1 MNADAEDTELAAA
14 ISDGGPL
21 EFHQRLSTS
30 GARAVCPFE
39 LDGQL
44 FLVVPQLAKDVAGHA
59 AYMNAGDSDVDAI
72 IYAWKDGRFVEHDR
86 LPTPGG
92 EDALVFNVASETFLA
107 TASVRTGS
115 DPYDLNAFGDIHRR
129 EAGRWVLLQRT
140 PTFAAK
146 QWAHFA
152 FDGRDFLALAQGVT
166 VPGAEPRHPR
176 QSRILEWDG
185 RAFKDFQILEGCWG
199 YNWAFFELDGQ
210 RFLAY
215 ADHTSP
221 SLLYRWDGAAF
232 IAHQVLADRGGRAF
246 QFFERDG
253 QAWLVVA
260 VIDGETTLFRW
271 TGKLFEAHQRLGGP
285 GGREFEL
292 FETARGLHLVRI
304 CFIEGAPTQPKTDL
318 KSQVYRWDDG
328 QFTLVQEFATFGG
341 TDAATFRA
349 DGELF
354 LAVSNSLTADVRFR
368 QDSAVYRIAT
378 T

>member
-1 MNADAEDTELAAA
+1 MP
-14 ISDGGPL
+14 I
-21 EFHQRLSTS
+21 
-30 GARAVCPFE
+30 
-39 LDGQL
+39 
-44 FLVVPQLAKDVAGHA
+44 
-59 AYMNAGDSDVDAI
+59 
-72 IYAWKDGRFVEHDR
+72 
-86 LPTPGG
+86 TP
-92 EDALVFNVASETFLA
+92 
-107 TASVRTGS
+107 VRRC
-115 DPYDLNAFGDIHRR
+115 F
-129 EAGRWVLLQRT
+129 
-140 PTFAAK
+140 
-146 QWAHFA
+146 
-152 FDGRDFLALAQGVT
+152 T
-166 VPGAEPRHPR
+166 VG
-176 QSRILEWDG
+176 
-185 RAFKDFQILEGCWG
+185 
-199 YNWAFFELDGQ
+199 
-210 RFLAY
+210 
-215 ADHTSP
+215 T
-221 SLLYRWDGAAF
+221 GAAF

-354 LAVSNSLTADVRFR
+354 LAVSNSLTADVRG
-368 QDSAVYRIAT
+368 SARIRPSIGSPRLRSAT
-378 T
+378 GEASW